1 MSKPKADRALEP
13 ARNGVDFPP
22 HMEKSPGEAPSN
34 DPPPDDLTVAS
45 DPTHAGPREP
55 AAARAM
61 QAEGQRYRILRPHAQ
76 GGLGAVHVAL
86 DLELNREVALKQML
100 DAHAGNSWSRE
111 RFVLEAEVTGSLEHP
126 GIVPIYGLGADEDG
140 KPFYAMRFIRGD
152 NLMEA
157 IERFHGTDGKH
168 DPGARALGQQKLLRR
183 FLDVCNAIDYAHG
196 RGVLHRDIKP
206 GNIIVGKYGETLVV
220 DWGLAKVQG
229 RADVG
234 SSQREKDEP
243 VLIPASFTSTTKTI
257 AGTYVGTPAF
267 MSPEQARGDVD
278 TLGPPSDVYSL
289 GATLYCLLTGR
300 PPFEGSVNAVLE
312 AVRKGNFERPRRR
325 DAAIERALEA
335 ICLRAM
341 ALAPADRYA
350 SVRALADDIER
361 WLADEPVTAVR
372 DPWWTRLRR
381 WTRRHRAVTSGLGV
395 GALTVFTAL
404 AISTVLVNRERAKAE
419 ANFQQARAAVDTY
432 FTTVSESKLLDV
444 PGLQPLRRELL
455 DAALEY
461 YRDFLRE
468 HGDDPSVRRES
479 AAAFFRAGWIASG
492 SGDRPAAIEAYQN
505 ATRQYE
511 MLARDEPEI
520 ADHRRALALCHGA
533 MAFEVTDLEE
543 AVGFHRK
550 ALSIRQRLVRE
561 NPADVT
567 AQNDVARTYGNIASV
582 LRNLGKPD
590 AALTALDSAATI
602 GETLVAMPLD
612 TTSAVTEFTR
622 QGAPWFNVRE
632 DLAQIHLRRTDVRRE
647 VMRLDAANASWER
660 AYELHRELVRK
671 RPRSLD
677 YQNLLGVDELAGAS
691 LRSAQ
696 NRNADALELVEH
708 AQQIFTGL
716 VAANPSIVGYR
727 GNLAEAQLSR
737 ANTLV
742 RMGRRPDA
750 LQASQQAVATAR
762 SVMEMEPTSSR
773 QTLYV
778 RCSKQRADVLMSE
791 QRTGEALAI
800 LRDACRVQ
808 ESVAG
813 ADPQSVY
820 HRSTLA
826 TTLASFGNAA
836 VATGERE
843 EARQAFL
850 RAADLSRSLGAQFPG
865 QRYNQACF
873 TALAIPLSPPAARD
887 SMAAAAVALLRQ
899 AIDAG
904 YGDRQHMAKDSDLD
918 PLRARA
924 DFRQLM
930 ARSEPGP

>member
-1 MSKPKADRALEP
+1 
-13 ARNGVDFPP
+13 
-22 HMEKSPGEAPSN
+22 MEKTPGDAPID
-34 DPPPDDLTVAS
+34 DPAPDDLTVES
-45 DPTHAGPREP
+45 DQALAGPHEP
-55 AAARAM
+55 GAARAM

-86 DLELNREVALKQML
+86 DLELNREVALKQIL
-100 DAHAGNSWSRE
+100 DAHADNPWSRE

-126 GIVPIYGLGADEDG
+126 GIVPIYGLGTGEGG

-157 IERFHGTDGKH
+157 IRRFHGTDFKH
-168 DPGARALGQQKLLRR
+168 DPGARALGLQKLLRR

-234 SSQREKDEP
+234 SSRKEKDEQ

-278 TLGPPSDVYSL
+278 ALGPLSDVYSL

-300 PPFEGSVNAVLE
+300 PPFEGPVNAVLE
-312 AVRKGNFERPRRR
+312 AVRKGDFERPRRR
-325 DAAIERALEA
+325 DASIDRALEG
-335 ICLRAM
+335 ICLHAM

-350 SVRALADDIER
+350 SARALADDIER

-372 DPWWTRLRR
+372 DPWWTRFRR
-381 WTRRHRAVTSGLGV
+381 WSRRHRAVASGLGV
-395 GALTVFTAL
+395 GALTMFTAL

-419 ANFQQARAAVDTY
+419 ANFHQARAAVDTY

-468 HGDDPSVRRES
+468 HGDDPSVRREA
-479 AAAFFRAGWIASG
+479 AAAFFRAGWIAAG
-492 SGDRPAAIEAYQN
+492 SGDRSAAIEEYQN
-505 ATRQYE
+505 ATRLYE

-520 ADHRRALALCHGA
+520 ADHRRELARCNGA

-567 AQNDVARTYGNIASV
+567 AQNDVARTYGNIARV
-582 LRNLGKPD
+582 LRELGKPD
-590 AALTALDSAATI
+590 AALAALDSAATI

-622 QGAPWFNVRE
+622 QGVPWFNVRE
-632 DLAQIHLRRTDVRRE
+632 DLAQIHRRRTEVCRE
-647 VMRLDAANASWER
+647 VGRLDAANASWER
-660 AYELHRELVRK
+660 AHELHRELVRK
-671 RPRSLD
+671 RPHSLD
-677 YQNLLGVDELAGAS
+677 YQNLLGVDELAGSS
-691 LRSAQ
+691 LREAQ

-716 VAANPSIVGYR
+716 VAANPSVPSYR
-727 GNLAEAQLSR
+727 SNLAEAQLSR
-737 ANTLV
+737 ANTLNF
-742 RMGRRPDA
+742 MGRKSDA
-750 LQASQQAVATAR
+750 LEASQQAIATAR
-762 SVMEMEPTSSR
+762 SAIELDPNPFS
-773 QTLYV
+773 QTLHV
-778 RCSKQRADVLMSE
+778 RCLQLHGDLLMSE
-791 QRTGEALAI
+791 SRVAEALAV
-800 LRDACRVQ
+800 LRNACQIQ
-808 ESVAG
+808 EDVVRAE
-813 ADPQSVY
+813 PQSVY
-820 HRSTLA
+820 HRS
-826 TTLASFGNAA
+826 SFAMVLGSLGRAA
-836 VATGERE
+836 VASGERE
-843 EARQAFL
+843 EARRAFH
-850 RAADLSRSLGAQFPG
+850 RATELAATIAAQYPSE
-865 QRYNQACF
+865 RYSQACY
-873 TALAIPLSPPAARD
+873 TALATPLSPPAARD
-887 SMAAAAVALLRQ
+887 SLAAEAVALLRQ

-904 YGDRQHMAKDSDLD
+904 YSDRETMVKDSDLD
-918 PLRARA
+918 ALRGRA
-924 DFRQLM
+924 DFRELM
-930 ARSEPGP
+930 ARIERGQ